1 MKNGRPPSGRFS
13 FVYRNS
19 IRCAQIHPLRQLSL
33 YDACLSEGTAATMD
47 QRVAQHDIPLAVD
60 LDGTLIKTDL
70 MWEAIVMLL
79 KRNPLYLFLIPFW
92 ALQGARTL
100 KEKLA
105 ARVEID
111 AAALPYHADF
121 LAFLTCEREKGRK
134 IYLATGSPRAFAEK
148 VAAHLGLF
156 DGVYATEGDVNLT
169 SSRKRAALDTDF
181 GTRGYDYAGNSR
193 SDIAVFEGARAAI
206 VVSPDRAASK
216 YHKANNTTLFNS
228 AEGGLSALLKMLRVH
243 QWAKNAL
250 IAVPAV
256 LANDLDRPATVLACV
271 LAFAAFSLAA
281 SAIYIL
287 NDLIDLPLDR
297 RHATKRR
304 RSIASGAVSIPVA
317 LVTACALAMASAA
330 ISLYLPMQFV
340 LVLGS
345 YIVLTTAYSFAL
357 KRMLL
362 IDVLTL
368 AGLYTV
374 RVIAGA
380 AATQI
385 DVSFWLLAF
394 SVFFFLSLALVK
406 RFVELDQHGLDN
418 APKIAGRGYR
428 TADKQVLAEAG
439 MASAFASALVLALYI
454 DSSEV
459 QKLYGT
465 PWLIWPLCPVVLYLS
480 MRIWVLARRGEM
492 HEDPVVFLLSD
503 WRSVMMVGVGAAL
516 IFAASL

>member
-1 MKNGRPPSGRFS
+1 
-13 FVYRNS
+13 
-19 IRCAQIHPLRQLSL
+19 
-33 YDACLSEGTAATMD
+33 MD
-47 QRVAQHDIPLAVD
+47 HRVETHLVPLAVD
-60 LDGTLIKTDL
+60 LDGTLIATDL
-70 MWEAIVMLL
+70 LWEAIAALVR
-79 KRNPLYLFLIPFW
+79 RNPLYLFLVPFW
-92 ALQGARTL
+92 ALQGAFVL
-100 KEKLA
+100 KSKLA
-105 ARVEID
+105 ERVDID
-111 AAALPYHADF
+111 AASLPYRADF
-121 LAFLTCEREKGRK
+121 LAFLRAEHQKGRRL
-134 IYLATGSPRAFAEK
+134 ILATGSPKTFAEK
-148 VAAHLGLF
+148 IAAHLGLF
-156 DGVYATEGDVNLT
+156 DGVLASENGVNLT
-169 SSRKRAALDTDF
+169 SSRKSAALNEMF
-181 GTRGYDYAGNSR
+181 GPAGYDYAGNSR
-193 SDIAVFEGARAAI
+193 ADLAVFDAARAS
-206 VVSPDRAASK
+206 VVVAPDRAAAAFQKQSS
-216 YHKANNTTLFNS
+216 ALLFP
-228 AEGGLSALLKMLRVH
+228 AEAQGLKPLLKMLRVH
-243 QWAKNAL
+243 QWAKNVL

-256 LANDLDRPATVLACV
+256 LANDLDRPATLIAIV

-297 RHATKRR
+297 RHVSKSK

-317 LVTACALAMASAA
+317 LAVAGVLALAAVSV
-330 ISLYLPMQFV
+330 SLFLPAMFQ
-340 LVLGS
+340 LVLAA
-345 YIVLTTAYSFAL
+345 YAVLTTAYSFAL

-362 IDVLTL
+362 IDVMTL

-406 RFVELDQHGLDN
+406 RFAELEQAAADTSL
-418 APKIAGRGYR
+418 KIAGRGYR
-428 TADKQVLAEAG
+428 TADKPVIAEAG

-459 QKLYGT
+459 KQLYGN
-465 PWLIWPLCPVVLYLS
+465 PWLIWPLCPIVLYLAI
-480 MRIWVLARRGEM
+480 RIWVLARRGEM